1 MTDKIEFSKLSGSG
15 NDFICIDNRD
25 GRFDGVISAP
35 ARASA
40 FAMALCRRGL
50 GIGADGLIFACDSE
64 IEEVSDVQARFFEP
78 DGSEAELCGN
88 GTACFVHWL
97 TSTGRLPQRE
107 LKILTP
113 AGVVLGRDADGKYV
127 RVCIPLPEHIQLGLT
142 LTTDGQRAPGAPW
155 GRPLGSLSD
164 GADRQWT
171 YDFAVTGVPHMVTYV
186 DDLTKIDMPHWGP
199 ALRYHDKF
207 QPRGVNVNFVQVL
220 GEGNIAVRTWE
231 FGVEGETLACGTG
244 AAAAAV
250 LAAMRF
256 SWPQKFRTEEAPVL
270 VKSTGGDTLRVY
282 FSIDQAGTVGD
293 LCLETI
299 VRAIFQG
306 TLSQEMA
313 AIVLG

>member
-25 GRFDGVISAP
+25 GRFDGIISTP

-40 FAMALCRRGL
+40 FARALCRRGL
-50 GIGADGLIFACDSE
+50 GIGADGLIFACESE
-64 IEEVSDVQARFFEP
+64 IEELSDVQARFFEP

-107 LKILTP
+107 IKILTP

-127 RVCIPLPEHIQLGLT
+127 RVCIPLPQQIQLGLT
-142 LTTDGQRAPGAPW
+142 LTTDGQNA
-155 GRPLGSLSD
+155 GSASD
-164 GADRQWT
+164 RADRQWT
-171 YDFAVTGVPHMVTYV
+171 YDFAITGVPHMVTYV
-186 DDLTKIDMPHWGP
+186 DDLAKIDIHHWGP
-199 ALRYHDKF
+199 ALRYHENF
-207 QPRGVNVNFVQVL
+207 QPRGANVNFVQVL
-220 GEGNIAVRTWE
+220 GAGSIAVRTWE

-244 AAAAAV
+244 SAAAAV

-256 SWPQKFRTEEAPVL
+256 NWPQKFRTEESPVL
-270 VKSTGGDTLRVY
+270 VKSSSGDTLRVY

-313 AIVLG
+313 AMVLG

>member
-1 MTDKIEFSKLSGSG
+1 MIEKIEFSKLSGSG
-15 NDFICIDNRD
+15 NDFLCIDNRD
-25 GRFDGVISAP
+25 GRFDGVINAP

-40 FAMALCRRGL
+40 FARALCRRGL
-50 GIGADGLIFACDSE
+50 GIGADGLIFACESE

-127 RVCIPLPEHIQLGLT
+127 RVCIPLPQQIELGLT
-142 LTTDGQRAPGAPW
+142 LTAGGQRA
-155 GRPLGSLSD
+155 GSVSD
-164 GADRQWT
+164 GEVRQWT

-186 DDLTKIDMPHWGP
+186 DDLAKIDMPHWGP
-199 ALRYHDKF
+199 ALRYHEKF

-220 GEGNIAVRTWE
+220 GEGSIAVRTWE

-244 AAAAAV
+244 SAAAAV
-250 LAAMRF
+250 LAAIRF
-256 SWPQKFRTEEAPVL
+256 NWPAKFRTEDAPVL
-270 VKSTGGDTLRVY
+270 VKATSGDVLRVY
-282 FSIDQAGTVGD
+282 FSIDQGGVVGD

-313 AIVLG
+313 AVVLG